1 MAADNTIMM
10 LGLAMKAG
18 KVISGE
24 TGCENSIRDGSACLV
39 ILAEDASANT
49 MKKFKDKCS
58 FYNVPIFVKYKK
70 DEIGKA
76 IGRELR
82 SVAAVTDKGFAD
94 ALSKKLGQK

>member
-1 MAADNTIMM
+1 MAADKTIML

-24 TGCENSIRDGSACLV
+24 TGCENSIRDGSAFLV

-49 MKKFKDKCS
+49 TKKFKDKCS
-58 FYNVPIFVKYKK
+58 FYNVPVFVKYRK

-76 IGRELR
+76 LGKEVR

-94 ALSKKLGQK
+94 ALSKKLGQE